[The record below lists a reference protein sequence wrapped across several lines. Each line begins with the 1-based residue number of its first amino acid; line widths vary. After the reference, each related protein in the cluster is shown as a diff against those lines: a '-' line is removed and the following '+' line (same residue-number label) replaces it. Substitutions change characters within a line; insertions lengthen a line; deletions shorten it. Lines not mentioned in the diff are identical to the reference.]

1 MFAPLAV
8 HEIRQSKQKRN
19 CPLQQARLTYTAR
32 RRTFHVKPALP
43 PCAASQLD
51 FAGWALGEGRND
63 VSKSPQHIRA
73 QHSVSMNFQLRV
85 FCRRPARRA
94 DSYGFVLPPA
104 DDA

>member
-51 FAGWALGEGRND
+51 GLQDGRWETEEMM
-63 VSKSPQHIRA
+63 SAS
-73 QHSVSMNFQLRV
+73 LRHDTTEPSTW
-85 FCRRPARRA
+85 FR
-94 DSYGFVLPPA
+94 
-104 DDA
+104 